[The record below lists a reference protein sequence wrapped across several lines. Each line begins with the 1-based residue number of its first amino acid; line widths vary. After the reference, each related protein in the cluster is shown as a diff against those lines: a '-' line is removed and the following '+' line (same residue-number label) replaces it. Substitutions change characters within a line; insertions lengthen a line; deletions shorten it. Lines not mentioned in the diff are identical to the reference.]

1 MTKAWLCAQESGTDP
16 VTTGLLSVALLVEQR
31 WLPCCPGEG
40 KNAWVAEVTHPPC
53 GLTPGVSCPFVA
65 NSALGGL
72 VWSRMGEQMQQI
84 REEVCS
90 WVALAIWQALAE
102 EGEERMAEGKSKEN
116 VGSHNRLNAPVG
128 VCV

>member
-1 MTKAWLCAQESGTDP
+1 MSLCWWGQDGSLAAQEKERTRG
-16 VTTGLLSVALLVEQR
+16 
-31 WLPCCPGEG
+31 
-40 KNAWVAEVTHPPC
+40 WVAEVTHPPC

-102 EGEERMAEGKSKEN
+102 EGEER
-116 VGSHNRLNAPVG
+116 RLRKRVRRM
-128 VCV
+128 